1 MVNSKKARKAKQPL
15 WQRTI
20 KIIAT
25 ALCCAILLAAIVK
38 WMVHY
43 YRHVAK

>member
-1 MVNSKKARKAKQPL
+1 MVNSKKTKKVKQLFWP
-15 WQRTI
+15 RTI